1 MKKLI
6 STLVLFILFACVV
19 STVATAAAYLK
30 IGDIKGEVMDRGN
43 SSEVQ
48 TLRWMAP
55 ETMREKKTSRATQAS
70 GGSLLITKP
79 IDKSSPLLAE
89 SLSSGRTIGE
99 MAIADGD
106 MQYRLK
112 NVQVVSVEKKG
123 KQEVVTMKFQQRE
136 EFGQTRLA
144 PANHNTTR
152 SNRLAPAQPNS
163 ITVPASDYNSS
174 RSNRQR

>member
-19 STVATAAAYLK
+19 PTVAMAAAYLK
-30 IGDIKGEVMDRGN
+30 IGDIKGEAMDRGN

-48 TLRWMAP
+48 TLRWMPP
-55 ETMREKKTSRATQAS
+55 ETIREKKTSHAAQAS

-79 IDKSSPLLAE
+79 IDKSSPLLAK

-106 MQYRLK
+106 KQYRLK

-136 EFGQTRLA
+136 EFGQTRTA

-163 ITVPASDYNSS
+163 NTAPATDYNSS